1 MILLPDDRDLAAASW
16 VTRGILDELAA
27 RSDLPP
33 AVAVKVRWCLDAEF
47 YDLDLRDVSSA
58 DLAALVGPVD
68 EIIAATERAGSA
80 SFQQPEM
87 FPAYL
92 GLLCELRA
100 LLDPSFGLDGATVFE
115 YGSEHAADSPS
126 GLERLVLEPD
136 GRFRFENRR
145 AGQLLVAR
153 TGTIGRAEVTATA
166 GDLVAAGFP
175 AVPEHDDELPGADHL
190 AISSGDRRASMGVK
204 SARQLP
210 GYGPLVRRVV
220 HWLHYLVDLQ
230 GDAPAGLRVD
240 RPPGA

>member
-1 MILLPDDRDLAAASW
+1 MIFLPDDRDLAAAGW
-16 VTRGILDELAA
+16 VTRGILDELSA

-33 AVAVKVRWCLDAEF
+33 ALAEKVRWCLDAEF
-47 YDLDLRDVSSA
+47 YDLDLRDASAA

-68 EIIAATERAGSA
+68 QIIAATERAGSA

-92 GLLCELRA
+92 GLLRELRA

-115 YGSEHAADSPS
+115 YGSEHAPDSPA

-153 TGTIGRAEVTATA
+153 TGTIGRAEVIAAA
-166 GDLVAAGFP
+166 GALVAAGFP
-175 AVPEHDDELPGADHL
+175 AVPDHDTLPGADCL
-190 AISSGDRRASMGVK
+190 TISSGDRHAVMGVT
-204 SARQLP
+204 SARHVP
-210 GYGPLVRRVV
+210 GYGPLIRRLLP
-220 HWLHYLVDLQ
+220 WLRYLVDLQ
-230 GDAPAGLRVD
+230 GEAPAGLRVD